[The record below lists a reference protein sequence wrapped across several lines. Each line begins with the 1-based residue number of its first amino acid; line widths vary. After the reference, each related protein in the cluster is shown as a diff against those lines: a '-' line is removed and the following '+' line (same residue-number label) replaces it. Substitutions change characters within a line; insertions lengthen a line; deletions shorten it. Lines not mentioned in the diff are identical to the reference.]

1 MWVYDQFSPWY
12 YDELS
17 GTPGTS
23 YVQSGNVVLALSGG
37 AAQEWAGDYSQ
48 NVDVVLGIYSSTTQE
63 FQAPGG
69 PQAYTQAGNAVVL
82 FYGDAG
88 QTYIP
93 PNAGQD
99 GQAGNVVLVLSG
111 GAYQDWRAGGNPG
124 DVIQNGD
131 TVVTLS
137 GGGLQ
142 VHILPAFVSLVTVPV
157 TGVEPYGSQDASAL
171 AFTFNNAPPSI
182 SRVTLTFDSTD
193 PVFSAPTGPAG
204 GEVFVEVALMA
215 PGRVP
220 LVSLSAAQPTA
231 EFFLGQQG
239 ARFQQL
245 SDAVE
250 AGALTMQLRSYEA
263 LPGRTVPQRLGAGS
277 LTVEALP

>member
-1 MWVYDQFSPWY
+1 VWVYDQFSPWY

-99 GQAGNVVLVLSG
+99 GQVGNVVLLLSA

-124 DVIQNGD
+124 DVIQNAD
-131 TVVTLS
+131 AVVTLAPSSAHYITLPNNAQLVTANVLGVAPFGAAVVVPVALSFVPATPMSRITMTFSSSDAMFVDGTGPEGGDVCIELATTS
-137 GGGLQ
+137 GGR
-142 VHILPAFVSLVTVPV
+142 
-157 TGVEPYGSQDASAL
+157 L
-171 AFTFNNAPPSI
+171 A
-182 SRVTLTFDSTD
+182 
-193 PVFSAPTGPAG
+193 
-204 GEVFVEVALMA
+204 
-215 PGRVP
+215 
-220 LVSLSAAQPTA
+220 LVSVSAGKPSVEFFDGQGA
-231 EFFLGQQG
+231 EF
-239 ARFQQL
+239 
-245 SDAVE
+245 S
-250 AGALTMQLRSYEA
+250 
-263 LPGRTVPQRLGAGS
+263 RLKAAIQAGS
-277 LTVEALP
+277 LVMEMRAFESLPFRVIGRPLGASSLVVETLP